1 MIKFQIESVNV
12 ETGEDVT
19 TIIEATSEDA
29 AMAIFTRSYKNL
41 FFIDLLYI

>member
-12 ETGEDVT
+12 ETG
-19 TIIEATSEDA
+19 EDA